1 MDAQI
6 DPIQQK
12 SKQLV
17 IPKEVKNLLSGGI
30 AGMVAKSF
38 VAPIDRIKILY
49 QVTSAPFRLRDVP
62 RVALNIV
69 KEEGASALWK
79 GNTATMIR
87 VFPYAGIQFMVFN
100 TVKSFFVDRNEEK
113 HFQLGGDDPFNG
125 KKKNA
130 TVQRRSTIE
139 KDRKFGMSTF
149 ESLIAGSTAGVVSVL
164 CTYPLDLTRAQ
175 LAVLKKQK
183 KRRDGFVKVLLS
195 NYTSGGTRGL
205 FTGITPT
212 LMGMLPYAGVAFS
225 INEQAKRQVG
235 EYTTE
240 THNYE
245 CNLIVCMFIPIV
257 TSSLVF
263 IHPPIFLDADLQN
276 KT

>member
-17 IPKEVKNLLSGGI
+17 IPKEVKNLLSGGL

-113 HFQLGGDDPFNG
+113 HFQLGGDDSSNG
-125 KKKNA
+125 EKKNA

-240 THNYE
+240 THNNE
-245 CNLIVCMFIPIV
+245 CHYLITVCVFQ
-257 TSSLVF
+257 SSHPHF
-263 IHPPIFLDADLQN
+263 FSYIHQSFL
-276 KT
+276 T